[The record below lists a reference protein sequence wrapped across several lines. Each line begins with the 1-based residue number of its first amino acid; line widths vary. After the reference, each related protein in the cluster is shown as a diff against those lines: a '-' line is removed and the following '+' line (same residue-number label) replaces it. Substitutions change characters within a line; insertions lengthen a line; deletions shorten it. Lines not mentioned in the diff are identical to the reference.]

1 LKFDKSKESGIR
13 KQDSGIRSQESGR
26 RKGKVVTGYSL
37 LDGNLKIDRCALG
50 ASRQSV
56 T

>member
-1 LKFDKSKESGIR
+1 MNMRVGLNI
-13 KQDSGIRSQESGR
+13 QQ
-26 RKGKVVTGYSL
+26 KGKIVIGYSL